1 MAPPHTEAGREERLL
16 RRTRPS
22 AHTSAPLPQLRGAM
36 RDGGHRATAPP
47 LPLPLWRASPSGS
60 STDPTRGAAPA
71 SLASIPLLLPRAPA
85 GGGLHGPGGRRA
97 RLGSSA
103 PAPHLHPPSSL
114 PLRGGPGARAA
125 KARGRPSSAPPRPGH
140 GCGGL
145 EAGRSTPPGAGAA
158 RGHGA
163 EVEAAP
169 GEGPRAPLCSVLC
182 PKPWRSRRWARPG
195 PACAAGLLPPHRRA
209 RRLLVGGTK
218 WWAIRTRS
226 PMSRRAGGGARR
238 PASGI
243 ADHGGGA
250 RRTEMEWRE
259 RGRKKRSRWEKTKI
273 YRGIFANIC
282 QCGNTWHATSAFGRL
297 CGTFG
302 TSDETLN
309 RV

>member
-1 MAPPHTEAGREERLL
+1 MAPPHAEAGREERLL

-71 SLASIPLLLPRAPA
+71 SLASIPLLPRAPA
-85 GGGLHGPGGRRA
+85 GGSLHGPGGRRA

-145 EAGRSTPPGAGAA
+145 AAGRSTPPGAGAA

-195 PACAAGLLPPHRRA
+195 PARAAGLLPPHRCA
-209 RRLLVGGTK
+209 RRLCPASLVAAAAPRRRGQVVGDRD
-218 WWAIRTRS
+218 AV
-226 PMSRRAGGGARR
+226 PGEQASRRWRAKAGLGQSRPWRR
-238 PASGI
+238 CSTNG
-243 ADHGGGA
+243 DG
-250 RRTEMEWRE
+250 RE
-259 RGRKKRSRWEKTKI
+259 REREG
-273 YRGIFANIC
+273 
-282 QCGNTWHATSAFGRL
+282 
-297 CGTFG
+297 
-302 TSDETLN
+302 D
-309 RV
+309 